1 FARSTVDADVA
12 EVLQVIDDAREQEA
26 ERRQRELAAREDN

>member
-1 FARSTVDADVA
+1 VA